1 MRNLILLEIDKMIH
15 KKSFYISLALV
26 FCYCV
31 AIYMN
36 KTGLFVSSFFRDT
49 DETQQVLYGPWNGM
63 LQSLVTGLF
72 SLNLFVLIAVS
83 PLFSE
88 EHTFRMNAL
97 LFTSKCGRK
106 KCFAAKNAAAY
117 LMGLA
122 LVLTVVLLHIFATLI
137 LFGGAGVT
145 SSIQSA
151 GTKTVGSAVV
161 AAIWLYTADVL
172 FTISITVLASVLTSG
187 VLTGTVLSFAF
198 FAVPMIFLEGF
209 QEVRIKFVMPAVHRT
224 DFEKIVSIY
233 PLNVGSIGIPYS
245 YVITGILLLFTVI
258 IMAVT
263 ARIYETLPE
272 EGIMWF

>member
-1 MRNLILLEIDKMIH
+1 MRSLILLEIDKMIR

-36 KTGLFVSSFFRDT
+36 KTGLLVSGFFRDT
-49 DETQQVLYGPWNGM
+49 DHTQQVAYGSWNGM
-63 LQSLVTGLF
+63 LKSLVAGMF

-97 LFTSKCGRK
+97 LFTSKYGRK
-106 KCFAAKNAAAY
+106 KCFVAKNVAAY
-117 LMGLA
+117 LIGLA

-145 SSIQSA
+145 SSIQSV

-224 DFEKIVSIY
+224 DFEKIMSIY

-263 ARIYETLPE
+263 KRIYKTLPE

>member
-1 MRNLILLEIDKMIH
+1 MRSLILLEIDKMIR

-36 KTGLFVSSFFRDT
+36 KTGILVSGFLSDT
-49 DETQQVLYGPWNGM
+49 DHTQQVPYGSWNGM
-63 LQSLVTGLF
+63 LKSLVAGMF
-72 SLNLFVLIAVS
+72 SLNLFVMIAVS
-83 PLFSE
+83 PIFSE

-97 LFTSKCGRK
+97 LFTSKYGRK

-117 LMGLA
+117 LMGVA

-151 GTKTVGSAVV
+151 GTKTAGSAAVD
-161 AAIWLYTADVL
+161 AIWLYTADVL
-172 FTISITVLASVLTSG
+172 FTISVTVLASVLTSG

-198 FAVPMIFLEGF
+198 FAVPMIFLEEF

-224 DFEKIVSIY
+224 DFEKIMSIY

-263 ARIYETLPE
+263 ARIYEALPE

>member
-1 MRNLILLEIDKMIH
+1 MRNLILLELDKLIR

-36 KTGLFVSSFFRDT
+36 NTGLLEISFFRDT
-49 DETQQVLYGPWNGM
+49 DHTQQVSYGSWNGM
-63 LQSLVTGLF
+63 LKSLTAGLF

-88 EHTFRMNAL
+88 EHMFRMNAL
-97 LFTSKCGRK
+97 LFTSKYGRK
-106 KCFAAKNAAAY
+106 KCFTAKNAAAY

-137 LFGGAGVT
+137 LFGKEGVT
-145 SSIQSA
+145 CGIQSA
-151 GTKTVGSAVV
+151 GIKTVGSAVV
-161 AAIWLYTADVL
+161 DAIWLYTADVL
-172 FTISITVLASVLTSG
+172 FTISVTVLASVLTSG

-198 FAVPMIFLEGF
+198 FAIPMIFLEGF
-209 QEVRIKFVMPAVHRT
+209 EEVRIKFVMPAVHRA
-224 DFEKIVSIY
+224 DFEKIMSIY
-233 PLNVGSIGIPYS
+233 PLNIGAIGIPYS

-258 IMAVT
+258 VMAVT

>member
-36 KTGLFVSSFFRDT
+36 KTGLLVSSFFSDT
-49 DETQQVLYGPWNGM
+49 DDTQRVLYGPWNGM

-72 SLNLFVLIAVS
+72 SINLFVLIAVS

-122 LVLTVVLLHIFATLI
+122 LVLTVVLLHVFATLI
-137 LFGGAGVT
+137 LFGKEGVT
-145 SSIQSA
+145 CSIQP
-151 GTKTVGSAVV
+151 
-161 AAIWLYTADVL
+161 
-172 FTISITVLASVLTSG
+172 SG
-187 VLTGTVLSFAF
+187 
-198 FAVPMIFLEGF
+198 I
-209 QEVRIKFVMPAVHRT
+209 
-224 DFEKIVSIY
+224 
-233 PLNVGSIGIPYS
+233 
-245 YVITGILLLFTVI
+245 
-258 IMAVT
+258 
-263 ARIYETLPE
+263 
-272 EGIMWF
+272 